1 MSSPTSPLAPVLL
14 IKSGGV
20 AALAEWRASFDE
32 FAPGLGL
39 DVRAWDDP
47 EVDPARVQFVLVW
60 QPEPGRLAQ
69 FPNLKAIISAA
80 AGVDHILADPH
91 LPELPIVRMV
101 TPETQQRMAEFTL
114 MSSLMLLKDMP
125 RIIAQ
130 QVRAEWREFSTPRTA
145 RETRVGVLG
154 LGALGLSAARMHA
167 AVGFE
172 TAGWA
177 RSLRSEKGLACF
189 AGPDTLP
196 DFLART
202 DILICLLPET
212 TDTRHLIDADLLRQ
226 LPRGAAVINVG
237 RGSHVCLPDLL
248 AALDSGHVSGA
259 VLDVFDEEPLPDEAA
274 VWRHPRVLVTPH
286 AAATPSRRERA
297 RQAAVAIAAM
307 LGGLPPPHL
316 YDRSKGY

>member
-1 MSSPTSPLAPVLL
+1 MSSPTSPVAPVLL

-47 EVDPARVQFVLVW
+47 QVDPARVQFVLVW
-60 QPEPGRLAQ
+60 QPEAGRLAR

-130 QVRAEWREFSTPRTA
+130 QARAEWREFSTPRTA

-177 RSLRSEKGLACF
+177 RSPRNEKGLACF

-196 DFLART
+196 DFLVRT

-259 VLDVFDEEPLPDEAA
+259 VLDVFDEEPLPAETA

-316 YDRSKGY
+316 YDRAKGY

>member
-60 QPEPGRLAQ
+60 QPEAGRLAQ

-130 QVRAEWREFSTPRTA
+130 QARAEWREFSTPRTA

-177 RSLRSEKGLACF
+177 RSPRNEKGLACF

-259 VLDVFDEEPLPDEAA
+259 VLDVFDEEPLPAEAA

>member
-1 MSSPTSPLAPVLL
+1 MSAPAPALAPVLL
-14 IKSGGV
+14 IKSGGA
-20 AALAEWRASFDE
+20 AALAEWRASFLE
-32 FAPGLGL
+32 FSPELGL

-60 QPEPGRLAQ
+60 QPEAGRLAQ

-130 QVRAEWREFSTPRTA
+130 QARAEWREFATPRTA

-167 AVGFE
+167 AIGFE

-177 RSLRSEKGLACF
+177 RSTRSEKGLACF
-189 AGPDTLP
+189 AGADALP

-212 TDTRHLIDADLLRQ
+212 TDTRHLIDAALLRQ

-237 RGSHVCLPDLL
+237 RGSHVSLPDLL
-248 AALDSGHVSGA
+248 AALDSGHLSGA
-259 VLDVFDEEPLPDEAA
+259 VLDVFDEEPLPAEAA

-316 YDRSKGY
+316 YDRTKGY

>member
-14 IKSGGV
+14 IKSGGA

-47 EVDPARVQFVLVW
+47 QVDPARVQFVLVW
-60 QPEPGRLAQ
+60 QPEAGRLAR

-114 MSSLMLLKDMP
+114 MSSLLLLKDMP

-130 QVRAEWREFSTPRTA
+130 QARAEWREFSTPRTA

-259 VLDVFDEEPLPDEAA
+259 VLDVFDEEPLPAEAA